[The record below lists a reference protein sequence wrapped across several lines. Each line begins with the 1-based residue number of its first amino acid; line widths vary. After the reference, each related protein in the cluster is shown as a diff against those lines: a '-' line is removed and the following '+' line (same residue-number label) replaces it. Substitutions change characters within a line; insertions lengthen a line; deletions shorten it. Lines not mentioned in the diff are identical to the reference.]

1 MKVIRQYVGSGKQED
16 TAETMLTG
24 ASFYALKRDTKVKD
38 WNIFVEGTEQEGDS
52 GTSTVSNEGESSNE
66 QKEEEST
73 TALNYLL
80 NSFSFID
87 PCIKFATDGAENGG
101 AAKSYYLGFNVK
113 LEENP
118 IHFKVKLQGTK
129 GTITYERVLKDVH
142 ITEVAEQEEGKV
154 KFTRIEFLFTI
165 HDNFINWNRIVFE
178 KVRTSEDFLSKITEV
193 DDTNTINGWE
203 ITDASGEVIEED
215 NKTFVRGSWTPIL
228 KENLVFDRLIVLVGS
243 TGDNYIEHIAIQG
256 DPGML
261 FVLDGEE
268 FKIGKSGIFEI
279 DYRTLNLKKVSV
291 YKRNDDEFFL
301 IDYKEVINETTQGGQ

>member
-1 MKVIRQYVGSGKQED
+1 MKVIRQYVGSGEQTT

-24 ASFYALKRDTKVKD
+24 ASYYALKRNTKVKD
-38 WNIFVEGTEQEGDS
+38 WNTFVEGAEQEG
-52 GTSTVSNEGESSNE
+52 GNGASTVSNEGEGSNE

-73 TALNYLL
+73 TTSNLL
-80 NSFSFID
+80 LDSFSFVD
-87 PCIKFATDGAENGG
+87 PCIEFATNGAESGG
-101 AAKSYYLGFNVK
+101 TAKSYYLGFNVE
-113 LEENP
+113 LEKNP

-129 GTITYERVLKDVH
+129 GTTTYERVLKDVR

-165 HDNFINWNRIVFE
+165 HDNFINWNKIVFE
-178 KVRTSEDFLSKITEV
+178 KVRTSEDFLSKTTEV
-193 DDTNTINGWE
+193 KDNIIKGWD
-203 ITDASGEVIEED
+203 IKDSSVIVNEN

-291 YKRNDDEFFL
+291 YKRNNNEFFL